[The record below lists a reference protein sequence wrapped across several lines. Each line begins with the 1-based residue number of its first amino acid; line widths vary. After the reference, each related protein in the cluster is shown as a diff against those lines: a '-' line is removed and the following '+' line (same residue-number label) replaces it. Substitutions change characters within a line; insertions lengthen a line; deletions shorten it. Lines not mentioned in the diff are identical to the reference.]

1 MSTTLLLTI
10 GKAAGKNYYFSAYA
24 PHGGAY
30 GYVHQGAR
38 MSMVDI
44 VELVKIV
51 GFGAI
56 IFVIWLVTIR
66 FFMEVLKQQKEYF
79 DKIMAEQSK
88 RLDENMAVLNK
99 FAESIEYLGG
109 RVSDI
114 STKIDM
120 NQSCPI
126 VKKELEGR

>member
-1 MSTTLLLTI
+1 
-10 GKAAGKNYYFSAYA
+10 
-24 PHGGAY
+24 
-30 GYVHQGAR
+30 
-38 MSMVDI
+38 
-44 VELVKIV
+44 
-51 GFGAI
+51 
-56 IFVIWLVTIR
+56 
-66 FFMEVLKQQKEYF
+66 
-79 DKIMAEQSK
+79 MAEQSK